1 MAYLMSVS
9 FINCNPLSVM
19 ISFGV
24 LNLHECFHRSDAAD
38 VAVTSV
44 VCNNSM
50 YLLKVSI
57 MTMIWEKPMSVGNGP
72 IVSIAIRVI
81 GDTVD
86 STNQHLAKI
95 LVSFFRIVDFNR
107 FGVF

>member
-1 MAYLMSVS
+1 MANLVSVS
-9 FINCNPLSVM
+9 FINCDPLSVM

-24 LNLHECFHRSDAAD
+24 LNLHECCHRADAAD

-44 VCNNSM
+44 VWNNSM

-57 MTMIWEKPMSVGNGP
+57 MTIIWEKPMSVGNGP

-86 STNQHLAKI
+86 NTNRGALITACNGI
-95 LVSFFRIVDFNR
+95 IF
-107 FGVF
+107 